1 MRFLAPRPPEELV
14 GVYQAA
20 DIVAVP
26 SYNESFGLVA
36 LEAQACGTP
45 VVATRTGGLPIAV
58 DDEKS
63 GLLVEGHD
71 TEAWADALGRLV
83 MDDDLRIAMGEY
95 APSHAAKFSWQA
107 TAEALYG
114 LYVELPPAGHRGER
128 QPAG

>member
-1 MRFLAPRPPEELV
+1 M
-14 GVYQAA
+14 
-20 DIVAVP
+20 
-26 SYNESFGLVA
+26 A